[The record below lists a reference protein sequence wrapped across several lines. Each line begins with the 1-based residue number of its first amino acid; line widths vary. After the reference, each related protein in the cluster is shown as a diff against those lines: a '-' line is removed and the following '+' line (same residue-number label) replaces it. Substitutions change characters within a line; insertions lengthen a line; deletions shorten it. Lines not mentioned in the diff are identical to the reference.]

1 MEHRQD
7 IAYQKDLFIA
17 QSENAVC
24 PSDNC
29 ENVKGT
35 KAGQEG
41 QINKE
46 RQQGRALAEDLMTV
60 ICH

>member
-1 MEHRQD
+1 MEHRHD
-7 IAYQKDLFIA
+7 IAYQKDLFIG

-29 ENVKGT
+29 EGVPQA
-35 KAGQEG
+35 KAGEEG

-46 RQQGRALAEDLMTV
+46 RQQGRALTEELMTV
-60 ICH
+60 IC